1 VSTSHSYGSCQDKNC
16 IRCAVN
22 RGEINEEIVGFIR
35 LVLGHNS
42 KHVIVRSPVH
52 DKNWAGI
59 PEGQYWSE
67 GGSWAYWSR
76 RVIASAKREK
86 AETSSLEA
94 IVAAASPMVS
104 TEGISSR
111 NGEAYLV
118 MSADDRIS
126 SRKGRPNKYA
136 SRSEQMKAYRERK
149 NAAA

>member
-1 VSTSHSYGSCQDKNC
+1 MSTFYSYGSCQDKNC

-22 RGEINEEIVGFIR
+22 RGGINEEIVGFIR
-35 LVLGHNS
+35 LILGRTS

-52 DKNWAGI
+52 DPNWQEI
-59 PEGQYWSE
+59 PEDEYWNE
-67 GGSWAYWSR
+67 GGSWADWSR
-76 RVIASAKREK
+76 RVTASAKREK

-94 IVAAASPMVS
+94 IVPTASPMVS

-111 NGEAYLV
+111 NAVAYLV
-118 MSADDRIS
+118 ISPSEGIS
-126 SRKGRPNKYA
+126 SHKGRPKKYA